1 MHETETSVSLI
12 RGEAIAMRLIAI
24 LSEMLAATAL
34 AQWQVVTLN
43 RVALE
48 GTLKEGGAF
57 EVRIESDTPKEA
69 SGKLFGATEAPK
81 SVVSEIVVKTQGGR
95 IAFPKQAFADLANP
109 LLQTTSITS
118 QGSSNL
124 KLRFTGGEGAQN
136 YEVEYFI
143 EGNRLARR
151 TVSYFDRGGAE
162 KGRVVKTTNF
172 SEKGLPEASQRTT
185 QPQTKSQ
192 EEEAHP

>member
-1 MHETETSVSLI
+1 
-12 RGEAIAMRLIAI
+12 MRLIAI
-24 LSEMLAATAL
+24 LFMIFAATAV
-34 AQWQVVTLN
+34 AQWQVVTLS
-43 RVALE
+43 RVTLE

-57 EVRIESDTPKEA
+57 EVRIDSDVPKA
-69 SGKLFGATEAPK
+69 TSGEYFGATESPK
-81 SVVSEIVVKTQGGR
+81 AVVSGMIVKTQGAR
-95 IAFPKQAFADLANP
+95 IAFPKEAVVDLANP
-109 LLQTTSITS
+109 LLQTTSITGQS
-118 QGSSNL
+118 NGNL
-124 KLRFTGGEGAQN
+124 KIRFTGGEGAQN

-172 SEKGLPEASQRTT
+172 SEKGLPDASQRTT

>member
-1 MHETETSVSLI
+1 MRIIFAICFTIAVVTS
-12 RGEAIAMRLIAI
+12 AI
-24 LSEMLAATAL
+24 

-43 RVALE
+43 RVTLE

-57 EVRIESDTPKEA
+57 EARVDSDTPKEA
-69 SGKLFGATEAPK
+69 AGEFFGATDAPK
-81 SVVSEIVVKTQGGR
+81 TVVSGIIVKTQGAR
-95 IAFPKQAFADLANP
+95 IAFPKQAFTDLANP

-124 KLRFTGGEGAQN
+124 KLRFTGGEGATN

-151 TVSYFDRGGAE
+151 TVSYFERDGDQ

-172 SEKGLPEASQRTT
+172 
-185 QPQTKSQ
+185 
-192 EEEAHP
+192 